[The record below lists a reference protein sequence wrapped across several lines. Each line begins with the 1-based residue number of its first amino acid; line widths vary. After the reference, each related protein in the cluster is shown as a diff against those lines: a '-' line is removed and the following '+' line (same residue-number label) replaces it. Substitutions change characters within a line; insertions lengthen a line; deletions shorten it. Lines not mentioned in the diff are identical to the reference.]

1 MTTII
6 QKLKVA
12 TMMFLVVMVG
22 VGVTAKQKD
31 KAYDIEGAL
40 CELDEAVANYSD
52 FEQKR
57 IVEIEQKK
65 QELRHA
71 NFDNDRYL
79 VMTQILEKYKKMNS
93 DSALNYAN
101 RCIKL
106 AERCRRDDWRKE
118 ALLYRANIFTYR
130 GNLMLARQ
138 DLLTM
143 GPIDLLPKPVQK
155 KMASTLCSFYR
166 AFMSNDIFRKSRLH
180 ADVLSS
186 MNINWKAVPD
196 MYLKNY
202 PLAYYRAKSY
212 VGLDC
217 RHDFDKIKA
226 IYEKEVKKPG
236 VNNLGYILA
245 QLYLAKGDT
254 AAYRYYLVKTVDN
267 HIRNVFKC
275 ADAMLSCSLPIG
287 FLTTP
292 IGHINM

>member
-101 RCIKL
+101 RCI
-106 AERCRRDDWRKE
+106 
-118 ALLYRANIFTYR
+118 
-130 GNLMLARQ
+130 
-138 DLLTM
+138 
-143 GPIDLLPKPVQK
+143 
-155 KMASTLCSFYR
+155 
-166 AFMSNDIFRKSRLH
+166 
-180 ADVLSS
+180 
-186 MNINWKAVPD
+186 
-196 MYLKNY
+196 
-202 PLAYYRAKSY
+202 
-212 VGLDC
+212 
-217 RHDFDKIKA
+217 
-226 IYEKEVKKPG
+226 
-236 VNNLGYILA
+236 
-245 QLYLAKGDT
+245 
-254 AAYRYYLVKTVDN
+254 
-267 HIRNVFKC
+267 
-275 ADAMLSCSLPIG
+275 
-287 FLTTP
+287 
-292 IGHINM
+292 